1 MEKNRFFK
9 YALAS
14 VLFLLSIF
22 GIGTQNVSAE
32 KYEGQAIWESEY
44 VSNIYIKKVK
54 PFLISHIGILI

>member
-1 MEKNRFFK
+1 MKKNRLFK

-22 GIGTQNVSAE
+22 SFGTQEVSAE

-44 VSNIYIKKVK
+44 VSNIYIKKVRPNGYTK
-54 PFLISHIGILI
+54 YQ